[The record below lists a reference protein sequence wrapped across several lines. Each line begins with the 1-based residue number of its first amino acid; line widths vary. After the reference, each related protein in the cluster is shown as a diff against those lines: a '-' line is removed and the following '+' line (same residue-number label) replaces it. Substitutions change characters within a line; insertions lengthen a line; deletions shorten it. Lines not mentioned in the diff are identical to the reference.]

1 MKSDSMKSESTKSAR
16 VVPFPAR
23 NRRERD
29 EIAFLPAALEI
40 VESPPSPTG
49 RAIGVTI
56 IALFCQAASRLQ
68 IANYCLWGHVA
79 EWLRNGLQNRP
90 IRLLHQ
96 RPFRKIVE
104 IPPQ

>member
-1 MKSDSMKSESTKSAR
+1 MATAPNQGRFD
-16 VVPFPAR
+16 
-23 NRRERD
+23 
-29 EIAFLPAALEI
+29 LPAW
-40 VESPPSPTG
+40 
-49 RAIGVTI
+49 
-56 IALFCQAASRLQ
+56 QAASRLQ